1 MPFKGEEMHTS
12 NMGDVLSRRA
22 ARNPNAPAVVD
33 TGTGERL
40 TYRELDTRANQVA
53 NMLVELSIE
62 PGDRVALLLPNCIPF
77 LESFYGG
84 AKMGAILVL
93 LNWRLVADE
102 LEYLLTDSGAETLI
116 FSVDFAAVASELQ
129 RRGTTSVEHWLTV
142 GERGIAEA
150 AAAGVVGAKD
160 YVALRNAASDTS
172 PEIGSGNDDVL
183 CLCYSSGTT
192 GRPKGAMLTHEG
204 QMWAIFSNLG
214 SSEDFNLSG
223 NYLLVMPMFHLGG
236 LLPMEVA
243 IFGGSTVVIMK
254 AFDPNRVWD
263 VVARERV
270 TSGLVVPAMLNAMLN
285 VYDPAT
291 HDLSSIRNLWCAA
304 APLPVTLIEECMGK
318 GIGLL
323 QTYGLTECGG
333 PGTILGHDDA
343 TRKVGSSGKSY
354 LLTDVKLVLP
364 DGATCAPGEAGE
376 LLIRARHVMKGYWNN
391 PEATAAA
398 IVDGWLHTGD
408 VATMDD
414 EGFVTIQDRIK
425 DMIISGG
432 ENIYPAEIENVIL
445 SHPGVRE
452 VSVVAQPSEKWGESP
467 LAVVVRAD
475 PALTEADVLAWCDGK
490 LARYKQPKSAQ
501 FVDEIPRNASG
512 KALKRIL
519 RDRFPA
525 AAAE

>member
-1 MPFKGEEMHTS
+1 MLTS

-22 ARNPNAPAVVD
+22 ARNPDAPAVVD

-40 TYRELDTRANQVA
+40 TYAELDRRANQA
-53 NMLVELSIE
+53 GNMLLGLGVQ
-62 PGDRVALLLPNCIPF
+62 PGDRVALLLPNCVPF
-77 LESFYGG
+77 LETFYGG
-84 AKMGAILVL
+84 AKVGAIIVL

-102 LEYLLTDSGAETLI
+102 LEYLLTDSGATVLVV
-116 FSVDFAAVASELQ
+116 SSDFASVAAELQ
-129 RRGTTSVEHWLTV
+129 RRGTTAVRNWVLV
-142 GERGIAEA
+142 GE
-150 AAAGVVGAKD
+150 AGEGPHGAIN
-160 YVALRNAASDTS
+160 YVALRDAAATES
-172 PEIGSGNDDVL
+172 PEIGAGNDDVL

-223 NYLLVMPMFHLGG
+223 KYLLVMPMFHLGG
-236 LLPMEVA
+236 LLPLEVA
-243 IFGGSTVVIMK
+243 IFGGSTVIIMK
-254 AFDPNRVWD
+254 SFDPNGVWD
-263 VVARERV
+263 VVGRERV

-285 VYDPAT
+285 VYDPAK

-304 APLPVTLIEECMGK
+304 APLPVTLIEQCMNK

-333 PGTILGHDDA
+333 PGTILGQDDA

-354 LLTDVKLVLP
+354 LLTDVKLVHP

-391 PEATAAA
+391 PDATAAA

-452 VSVVAQPSEKWGESP
+452 VSVVAQPSDKWGESP

-475 PALTEADVLAWCDGK
+475 AALNEVDVLAWCNGK
-490 LARYKQPKSAQ
+490 LARYKQPKSVQ

-519 RDRFPA
+519 RDRFPQPA
-525 AAAE
+525 PE

>member
-1 MPFKGEEMHTS
+1 
-12 NMGDVLSRRA
+12 
-22 ARNPNAPAVVD
+22 
-33 TGTGERL
+33 
-40 TYRELDTRANQVA
+40 
-53 NMLVELSIE
+53 
-62 PGDRVALLLPNCIPF
+62 
-77 LESFYGG
+77 
-84 AKMGAILVL
+84 
-93 LNWRLVADE
+93 
-102 LEYLLTDSGAETLI
+102 
-116 FSVDFAAVASELQ
+116 
-129 RRGTTSVEHWLTV
+129 
-142 GERGIAEA
+142 
-150 AAAGVVGAKD
+150 
-160 YVALRNAASDTS
+160 
-172 PEIGSGNDDVL
+172 
-183 CLCYSSGTT
+183 
-192 GRPKGAMLTHEG
+192 MLTHEG

-254 AFDPNRVWD
+254 AFEPNAVWD
-263 VVARERV
+263 VVGRERV

-285 VYDPAT
+285 VYDPAK

-304 APLPVTLIEECMGK
+304 APLPVTLIQQCMEK

-333 PGTILGHDDA
+333 PGTILGQDDA

-354 LLTDVKLVLP
+354 LLTDVKAVRP
-364 DGATCAPGEAGE
+364 DGMTCGPEEAGE

-391 PEATAAA
+391 PEATASA

-408 VATMDD
+408 VATMDE

-445 SHPGVRE
+445 SNAGVRE
-452 VSVVAQPSEKWGESP
+452 VSVVAQPSAKWGESP
-467 LAVVVRAD
+467 LAVVVRSD
-475 PALTEADVLAWCDGK
+475 PALTEAEVLEWCHGK
-490 LARYKQPKSAQ
+490 VARYKQPKTVQ

-519 RDRFPA
+519 RDRFPEPA
-525 AAAE
+525 PE

>member
-1 MPFKGEEMHTS
+1 MLTA

-22 ARNPNAPAVVD
+22 ARNPNALAVVD
-33 TGTGERL
+33 TGTEERL
-40 TYRELDTRANQVA
+40 SYAELDSRANQCG
-53 NMLVELSIE
+53 NMLIELGIR

-77 LESFYGG
+77 VETFYGG
-84 AKMGAILVL
+84 AKVGAVIVL

-102 LEYLLTDSGAETLI
+102 LEYLLTDSGATVLV
-116 FSVDFAAVASELQ
+116 FSYDYARVAAELQ
-129 RRGTTSVEHWLTV
+129 RRGTTAVTTWVQV
-142 GERGIAEA
+142 GETAE
-150 AAAGVVGAKD
+150 GPGGALS
-160 YVALRNAASDTS
+160 YVDCRHAASSSS
-172 PEIGSGNDDVL
+172 PAIGAGNDDVL

-192 GRPKGAMLTHEG
+192 GRPKGAVLTHEG
-204 QMWAIFSNLG
+204 QLWAIVSNLG

-236 LLPMEVA
+236 LLPLEVA

-254 AFDPNRVWD
+254 TFDPNEVWN
-263 VVARERV
+263 VVGRERV

-285 VYDPAT
+285 VYDPEK

-304 APLPVTLIEECMGK
+304 APLPVTLIERCMEK

-333 PGTILGHDDA
+333 PGTILGQDDA
-343 TRKVGSSGKSY
+343 TRKVGSSGKPY
-354 LLTDVKLVLP
+354 LLTDVKLVRP
-364 DGATCAPGEAGE
+364 DGVTCESGEAGE

-391 PEATAAA
+391 PDATAGA

-425 DMIISGG
+425 DLIISGG

-452 VSVVAQPSEKWGESP
+452 VSVVAQPSMKWGESP
-467 LAVVVRAD
+467 LAVVVRSDA
-475 PALTEADVLAWCDGK
+475 ALTESDVLDWCNGK
-490 LARYKQPKSAQ
+490 LARYKQPKSVR

-519 RDRFPA
+519 RDRYPEPA
-525 AAAE
+525 PE

>member
-1 MPFKGEEMHTS
+1 MLTS
-12 NMGDVLSRRA
+12 NMGDVLARRA
-22 ARNPNAPAVVD
+22 ARNPRAEAVVD
-33 TGTGERL
+33 ATVGERL
-40 TYRELDTRANQVA
+40 TYAELNSRANRWA
-53 NMLVELSIE
+53 NALDALGCRV
-62 PGDRVALLLPNCIPF
+62 GDRVGVLLPNSIPF
-77 LESFYGG
+77 MECFYGS
-84 AKMGAILVL
+84 AKIGAIVVL

-102 LEYLLTDSGAETLI
+102 LEFLLTDSGATVLV
-116 FSVDFAAVASELQ
+116 FGSDYSLVAEELN
-129 RRGTTSVEHWLTV
+129 RRGTTAVTTWVHVGDDAGRPAFAGSYAEHLASASAM
-142 GERGIAEA
+142 EPGIR
-150 AAAGVVGAKD
+150 AGG
-160 YVALRNAASDTS
+160 
-172 PEIGSGNDDVL
+172 DDVL

-204 QMWAIFSNLG
+204 QMWAVFSNLG
-214 SSEDFNLSG
+214 SSEDFNLAG

-254 AFDPNRVWD
+254 AFEPNTVWE
-263 VVARERV
+263 VVSRERV

-285 VYDPAT
+285 VYDPNR
-291 HDLSSIRNLWCAA
+291 HDLSSIKNLWCAA
-304 APLPVTLIEECMGK
+304 APLPVTLIEQCMAK

-333 PGTILGHDDA
+333 PGTILGQDDA
-343 TRKVGSSGKSY
+343 TRKVGSSGKAY
-354 LLTDVKLVLP
+354 LLTDVKIVRFDGTTCEP
-364 DGATCAPGEAGE
+364 DEVGE
-376 LLIRARHVMKGYWNN
+376 LLVRARHVMKGYWNN
-391 PEATAAA
+391 PEATALA
-398 IVDGWLHTGD
+398 VVNGWLHTGD
-408 VATMDD
+408 VAIMDA

-452 VSVVAQPSEKWGESP
+452 VAVVAQPSARWGESP
-467 LAVVVRAD
+467 LAVVVRSDDAGD
-475 PALTEADVLAWCDGK
+475 ALSGDALSGEDILRWCDGK
-490 LARYKQPKSAQ
+490 LARYKLPRSVV

-525 AAAE
+525 PAVE